1 VNSEQKSVKTG
12 QAPQGMTDGRLD
24 AEREAGAAPSS
35 GKDANPP
42 SIGWPERVTLCEVGL
57 RDGLQNEKTIPT
69 LEQKLRL
76 LDAVVASGVTI
87 VEVGAFVHPKAVP
100 QMADTD
106 ALCRAM
112 KKSDGVEYRALAP
125 NLKGVQRAF
134 DAGLSKAKLTV
145 SASEAHCLANFNS
158 SPVKMVEGFADCA
171 GFAAQN
177 KMTLSGAISTAFGCP
192 FQGKVPVEQVENVV
206 KGFVRLG
213 ITELSLSDT
222 TGMANPRQVYE
233 LGLHM
238 IASFP
243 QVRWVM
249 HFHNTRDMALAN
261 IVTAI
266 QAGVRAFDGA
276 FAGLGGCPFA
286 PGATGNVATEDVIHM
301 LHEMGI
307 DTGIDL
313 LKAMDTAR
321 LAAGF
326 VGHPANSAVLKAG
339 RCVDLVRGKARGQD
353 NT

>member
-1 VNSEQKSVKTG
+1 MSAHS
-12 QAPQGMTDGRLD
+12 QA
-24 AEREAGAAPSS
+24 
-35 GKDANPP
+35 
-42 SIGWPERVTLCEVGL
+42 WPAKVTLCEVGL
-57 RDGLQNEKTIPT
+57 RDGLQNEKTIPSI
-69 LEQKLRL
+69 EQKLQL
-76 LDAVVASGVTI
+76 LDAVVASGVKI
-87 VEVGAFVHPKAVP
+87 IEVGAFVHPKAVP

-112 KKSDGVEYRALAP
+112 KKVEGVEYRALVP
-125 NLKGVQRAF
+125 NIKGVQRAF
-134 DAGLSKAKLTV
+134 DAGLTKAKLTV

-158 SPVKMVEGFADCA
+158 TPVSMVEGFADCA
-171 GFAAQN
+171 EFAAQN
-177 KMTLSGAISTAFGCP
+177 RMVLSGAISTSFGCP
-192 FQGKVPVEQVENVV
+192 FQGRVPVEQVENVV
-206 KGFVRLG
+206 RSFVKLG

-233 LGLHM
+233 LGTHM
-238 IASFP
+238 IQMFP
-243 QVRWVM
+243 EVKWVM

-266 QAGVRAFDGA
+266 QAGIRMFDGA

-286 PGATGNVATEDVIHM
+286 PGASGNVASEDVIHM

-326 VGHPANSAVLKAG
+326 VGHPAASAVLKAG
-339 RCVDLVRGKARGQD
+339 RCVDLVKEKAQGQ
-353 NT
+353 NNK